1 MAMIMIVD
9 KCKAHLKRL
18 TSHVLILSF
27 SLIYIRNQPKFAI
40 GTSEFRPFQRT

>member
-18 TSHVLILSF
+18 ISHVLILSF
-27 SLIYIRNQPKFAI
+27 SLIYIRNQPKF
-40 GTSEFRPFQRT
+40 GTSEFRPF